1 MPTAPARKHRDDSEA
16 RRSVRLATAFALV
29 AAALGVLLVAMPK
42 LLPAGGPWVQLGLGA
57 LALFFGFRARALGVR
72 GVNDYDGR
80 LSLLAVMAG
89 FATLFFAGGE
99 AFRLLAA
106 LGG

>member
-1 MPTAPARKHRDDSEA
+1 MPSAPAKKPRDDSEA
-16 RRSVRLATAFALV
+16 RRAVRLTTAFALV
-29 AAALGVLLVAMPK
+29 AAALGVLLVALPN
-42 LLPAGGPWVQLGLGA
+42 LLPASGPWVQLVLGA
-57 LALFFGFRARALGVR
+57 MALVLGFRARAIGVR